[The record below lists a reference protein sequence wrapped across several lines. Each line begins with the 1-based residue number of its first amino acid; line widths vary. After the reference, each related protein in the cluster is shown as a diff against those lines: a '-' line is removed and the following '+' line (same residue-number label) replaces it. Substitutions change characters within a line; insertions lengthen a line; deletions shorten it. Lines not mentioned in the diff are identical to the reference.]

1 MNNDSVIFEIR
12 LRVAVPNYG
21 TEHEISAL
29 DWILELLRHDSE
41 ITVLDTFE
49 QKMKLV
55 AEGDE
60 Q

>member
-1 MNNDSVIFEIR
+1 MNNDSLFFEIR
-12 LRVAVPNYG
+12 LRIAIPN
-21 TEHEISAL
+21 TVIAEVSPL

-49 QKMKLV
+49 QQMKLV
-55 AEGDE
+55 AEGDA